1 MRKREMKN
9 YYLEHLLSSL
19 EKQKDTVKIQV
30 GCSDIEP
37 PDYRERVDNWF
48 SDLVERVQNNI
59 PSYYVRT
66 IIVFQLN
73 MFEIEGIEYKYYKM
87 DDIIQTTTIS
97 IYDPNREND
106 S

>member
-1 MRKREMKN
+1 MNN

-19 EKQKDTVKIQV
+19 EKQKDMVIIQT

-37 PDYRERVDNWF
+37 PDYRERIDHWF
-48 SDLVERVQNNI
+48 SDLLLWIQNSI
-59 PSYYVRT
+59 PQYYVKT
-66 IIVFQLN
+66 LIVYQSN

-97 IYDPNREND
+97 IYDPSKED
-106 S
+106 VS